1 MYVPSSIEKLSHAQV
16 LKLLRGH
23 GVRVKHGVGHKIHL
37 STSQHKK
44 LMSAH
49 MKGRGIVLELDPYQC
64 DEHEHMR
71 GEGVMS
77 SLKKAYAGAK
87 KVAHKVGKFYGEH
100 KETLDPYLTM
110 AKSAASKKAL
120 SLEEKAKPHL
130 RKHLGKEL
138 SSQLGEHVSSAVHHQ
153 IHTLGSEYGA
163 PLHYGEIESEGSY
176 PSIEPASEIE
186 SSLGMGLH
194 RKRGRPRKGGAL
206 TLKKIGS
213 TLKNIG
219 KTAISGVKAYA
230 KSPAGRELIN
240 KGLEYGTD
248 AALIAAGAGL
258 HRKRVH
264 HMKMH
269 HAGALIA
276 AGYGGA
282 IHHRKK
288 RVVKK

>member
-1 MYVPSSIEKLSHAQV
+1 MYVPASIEKLSHAQI
-16 LKLLRGH
+16 LKLLRGQ
-23 GVRVKHGVGHKIHL
+23 GVRVKHGVGHKLHL

-44 LMSAH
+44 LLSAH
-49 MKGRGIVLELDPYQC
+49 MKGKGMVLELDPYQC
-64 DEHEHMR
+64 DACQHMR

-163 PLHYGEIESEGSY
+163 PLHYGEVEGSY

-219 KTAISGVKAYA
+219 SAAISGVKAYA

-240 KGLEYGTD
+240 KGLQYGTD
-248 AALIAAGAGL
+248 AALLAAGAGL
-258 HRKRVH
+258 HRR
-264 HMKMH
+264 KMH
-269 HAGALIA
+269 HMHHMHHRRGGALKKIIRGSALIA
-276 AGYGGA
+276 AGYS
-282 IHHRKK
+282 
-288 RVVKK
+288 